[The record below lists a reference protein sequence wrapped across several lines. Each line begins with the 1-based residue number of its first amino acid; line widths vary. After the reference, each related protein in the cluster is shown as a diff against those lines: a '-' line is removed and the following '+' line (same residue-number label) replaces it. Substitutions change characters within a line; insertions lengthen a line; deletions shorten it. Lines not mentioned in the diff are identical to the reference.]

1 MAQSVCRRPL
11 TAEAWVQFQANPN
24 GICGRQWQWDRRFSR
39 VLRFSPVSIIPP
51 VLYILLHAALLEIG
65 EPGTAL
71 GSLPPPPN
79 SGLLTVN
86 IVRVIE
92 FVQEAQNDFYEHK
105 YQVKFYCYALY
116 LVISTECD
124 QLWCTNKTKLASSSL
139 SAH

>member
-1 MAQSVCRRPL
+1 MGQAFLKSPSVFPSRYHSTCALYSSTCCSFGYRG
-11 TAEAWVQFQANPN
+11 AWDSV
-24 GICGRQWQWDRRFSR
+24 RF
-39 VLRFSPVSIIPP
+39 
-51 VLYILLHAALLEIG
+51 AA
-65 EPGTAL
+65 
-71 GSLPPPPN
+71 PPPT